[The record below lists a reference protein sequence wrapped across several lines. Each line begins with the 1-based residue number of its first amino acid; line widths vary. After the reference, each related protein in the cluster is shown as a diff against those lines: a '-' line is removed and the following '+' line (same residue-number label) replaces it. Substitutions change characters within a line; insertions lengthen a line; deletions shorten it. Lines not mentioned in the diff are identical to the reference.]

1 MNLENQYINI
11 YNIVKKLNVQNKYEK
26 TNYVANDAV
35 MRWLNKSLATTN
47 VMFQLLDIIFSVLTN
62 LCLTVCALVVISST
76 APMGCD
82 EPYGTN

>member
-47 VMFQLLDIIFSVLTN
+47 VMF
-62 LCLTVCALVVISST
+62 
-76 APMGCD
+76 
-82 EPYGTN
+82 